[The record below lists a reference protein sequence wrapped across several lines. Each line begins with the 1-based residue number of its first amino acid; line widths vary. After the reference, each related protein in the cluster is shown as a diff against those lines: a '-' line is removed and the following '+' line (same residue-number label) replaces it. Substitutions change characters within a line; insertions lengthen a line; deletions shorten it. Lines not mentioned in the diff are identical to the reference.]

1 MEGGGWAKERGVVA
15 VCNSSPCYSTSAE
28 CLTEQWETTH
38 RATHRV
44 KARVQARSI
53 PHSLDTFPQIK
64 TLHRSRSEEVV
75 SHPTSPVPSFS
86 ATHSEMSAVEPEA
99 GSVILPSPPYTPLS
113 RHVRTQERELLGQKH
128 GWSHVIQEVQVREAA
143 MLFVLL
149 QKLFCQSG
157 GGRHILKNK
166 QKRQE

>member
-1 MEGGGWAKERGVVA
+1 M
-15 VCNSSPCYSTSAE
+15 
-28 CLTEQWETTH
+28 
-38 RATHRV
+38 
-44 KARVQARSI
+44 
-53 PHSLDTFPQIK
+53 
-64 TLHRSRSEEVV
+64 V

-86 ATHSEMSAVEPEA
+86 ATHSSAVELEA

-113 RHVRTQERELLGQKH
+113 RHVHTQERELLGQKH

-149 QKLFCQSG
+149 QKLFRQSG
-157 GGRHILKNK
+157 GGRHILKSK